1 MDGSADR
8 EEYEKAGG
16 ETKLMLPHLLKVS
29 TRVLPL
35 PTSNDFA
42 HGNHEFIHIL
52 AGVVEG
58 EGGTDAHF
66 VAEGTEGGL
75 SAVVTGTHR
84 DALLI

>member
-16 ETKLMLPHLLKVS
+16 ETKLRLPRPLKVS
-29 TRVLPL
+29 TRVLSLATP
-35 PTSNDFA
+35 NDLA
-42 HGNHEFIHIL
+42 HSNHELIHIL
-52 AGVVEG
+52 TSVVEG
-58 EGGTDAHF
+58 EGGTDAHL

-75 SAVVTGTHR
+75 GAVVTGTHC